1 MRRLAY
7 ALAVMLVLVPAACG
21 GSDDS
26 SSAPLR
32 SGVYEYELTSDYLRD
47 NGISQRQSEQES
59 GSHTVVLRPDGTFTD
74 SWRTSVGNTG
84 SCSGTFREGDDR
96 LVTFRWKSGCFGDWQ
111 MKYAVDAER
120 VSWSDQKALAP
131 YASDEDQTVTEVFNS
146 VPWRW
151 TRAAS

>member
-1 MRRLAY
+1 MRGRSRA
-7 ALAVMLVLVPAACG
+7 
-21 GSDDS
+21 S
-26 SSAPLR
+26 SSPTR
-32 SGVYEYELTSDYLRD
+32 SSST
-47 NGISQRQSEQES
+47 ITEQAT
-59 GSHTVVLRPDGTFTD
+59 GQPA
-74 SWRTSVGNTG
+74 SWRTSVGTTG

-131 YASDEDQTVTEVFNS
+131 YATDEDQNVTEVFNS

>member
-1 MRRLAY
+1 
-7 ALAVMLVLVPAACG
+7 
-21 GSDDS
+21 
-26 SSAPLR
+26 
-32 SGVYEYELTSDYLRD
+32 
-47 NGISQRQSEQES
+47 
-59 GSHTVVLRPDGTFTD
+59 
-74 SWRTSVGNTG
+74 
-84 SCSGTFREGDDR
+84 
-96 LVTFRWKSGCFGDWQ
+96 